1 MVYTRSG
8 LSTNPSIQKQ
18 SSLDN
23 LDTLYT
29 VSLMSALYKDEHV
42 SNLYK
47 KFIKMSQQ
55 SKNTFLKE
63 LKEQYDLLQTA
74 RTIF

>member
-8 LSTNPSIQKQ
+8 LSTNPSVDIGKQ
-18 SSLDN
+18 SS

-42 SNLYK
+42 GNLYK

-55 SKNTFLKE
+55 SRNRFLKE
-63 LKEQYDLLQTA
+63 LKEQYDLLQLA
-74 RTIF
+74 KIIF

>member
-8 LSTNPSIQKQ
+8 LSTNPSDENQ
-18 SSLDN
+18 SSLDI
-23 LDTLYT
+23 LYT
-29 VSLMSALYKDEHV
+29 ISLMSALYKDEHV

-55 SKNTFLKE
+55 SKTIFLKE
-63 LKEQYDLLQTA
+63 LQEQYDLLQLA
-74 RTIF
+74 KTIF

>member
-8 LSTNPSIQKQ
+8 RSTNPSNETIENQNP
-18 SSLDN
+18 LDI
-23 LDTLYT
+23 LYT
-29 VSLMSALYKDEHV
+29 ISLMSALYKDEHV

-47 KFIKMSQQ
+47 KFITMSGQ

-74 RTIF
+74 KTIF

>member
-1 MVYTRSG
+1 VYTRSG
-8 LSTNPSIQKQ
+8 LSTNPSVDIGKQ
-18 SSLDN
+18 SS

-42 SNLYK
+42 GNLYK

-55 SKNTFLKE
+55 SRNRFLKE
-63 LKEQYDLLQTA
+63 LKEQYDLLQLA
-74 RTIF
+74 KIIF

>member
-8 LSTNPSIQKQ
+8 LSTNPSVETIENQ
-18 SSLDN
+18 SPLDI
-23 LDTLYT
+23 LYT
-29 VSLMSALYKDEHV
+29 ISLMSSLYKDEHV

>member
-8 LSTNPSIQKQ
+8 LSTNASIQNQ
-18 SSLDN
+18 SS

-42 SNLYK
+42 STLYK

-55 SKNTFLKE
+55 SKNRFLTE
-63 LKEQYDLLQTA
+63 LKEQYDLLQLA
-74 RTIF
+74 KIIF

>member
-8 LSTNPSIQKQ
+8 LSTNPSIQNQ
-18 SSLDN
+18 SS

-42 SNLYK
+42 STLYK
-47 KFIKMSQQ
+47 KFMKMSQQ
-55 SKNTFLKE
+55 SKNRFLTE
-63 LKEQYDLLQTA
+63 LKQQYDLLQLA
-74 RTIF
+74 KIIF

>member
-8 LSTNPSIQKQ
+8 LSTNTSIQKQ

-23 LDTLYT
+23 IDTLYT

-42 SNLYK
+42 STLYK
-47 KFIKMSQQ
+47 KFMKMSQQ
-55 SKNTFLKE
+55 SKNRFLKE
-63 LKEQYDLLQTA
+63 LKEQYDLLQLA
-74 RTIF
+74 KIIF

>member
-23 LDTLYT
+23 LGTLYT

-42 SNLYK
+42 STLYK
-47 KFIKMSQQ
+47 KFMKMSQQ
-55 SKNTFLKE
+55 SRNRFLTE
-63 LKEQYDLLQTA
+63 LQQQYDLLQLA
-74 RTIF
+74 KNVF

>member
-42 SNLYK
+42 STLYK
-47 KFIKMSQQ
+47 KFMKMSQQ
-55 SKNTFLKE
+55 SRNRFLTE
-63 LKEQYDLLQTA
+63 LQQQYDLLQLA
-74 RTIF
+74 KNVF